1 MVSISQLWEDIEWGR
16 EIPRRIKNFVI
27 DCFLWLITH
36 YHRQGELENKRF
48 TWDYGAGP
56 TVTSD
61 NSRLPE
67 RCLNQ
72 HRTLYVCLRFSLTS
86 YNTANIQLW
95 SPYPDGPM
103 LSKSPPLKASILN
116 IIDWI
121 SILSMHHNG
130 IQFQNASLSFQHGRA
145 SVYLGDRHITLAL
158 SLYQRDSPW
167 FPGRVSKS
175 FGSLAKSL
183 SLDLNK
189 HGIQPGHHFYQLWPT
204 IKHKRPLRLSFP
216 ISVLLSL

>member
-1 MVSISQLWEDIEWGR
+1 M
-16 EIPRRIKNFVI
+16 
-27 DCFLWLITH
+27 
-36 YHRQGELENKRF
+36 
-48 TWDYGAGP
+48 
-56 TVTSD
+56 
-61 NSRLPE
+61 PE
-67 RCLNQ
+67 SAQ
-72 HRTLYVCLRFSLTS
+72 TLYVCLRFSLTS
-86 YNTANIQLW
+86 YNAANIQLW
-95 SPYPDGPM
+95 SPYPDGSM